1 MLIELSQTLKAET
14 ILRALDSANAKVD
27 DIHDSP
33 ISRAQCDSILER
45 KFPGNLAKKR
55 EICYFLHILWQ
66 IGSLRTVEIGHKHVG
81 VQ

>member
-1 MLIELSQTLKAET
+1 MYVTHMTPHQLET
-14 ILRALDSANAKVD
+14 VLDKVD

-33 ISRAQCDSILER
+33 ISCAQCDSILER

-66 IGSLRTVEIGHKHVG
+66 ISSLRTVEIGHKHVG